1 MNRQNRWSG
10 ASAAAATALAAS
22 VAWSDP
28 AAFDA
33 NCMSNGLWTGAVVM
47 SGTPDKVS
55 FKQAWGWMDKE
66 RTFRMREDAVF
77 DLASVTKAVGT
88 TTAIAWGIE
97 RGLIDPDAVFTNYLP
112 GYRGALKGAVT
123 VRDLARH
130 LSGFNNSKPFD
141 QEGRVIEGILQFSPA
156 RPPGEPYEYSCGNFI
171 LLGLIAEQVSGR
183 RLDDLCR
190 EHVFE
195 PLGMCNTRWAPWAD
209 PDPARVVRQAAE
221 GTCGIASDSPARHA
235 NRPLGNAGLFSTA
248 DDLAAFCRMM
258 LADGCARDGRRIL
271 SATAMRLLTTRP
283 DARSPVSFGWRM
295 DPSFNPPSLSKETL
309 SHTGWAGNSV
319 WIDPVRQ
326 TYIVVLTNRLGD
338 HTKAAR
344 ARLELAELILR
355 K

>member
-1 MNRQNRWSG
+1 MIRQNRRRG
-10 ASAAAATALAAS
+10 ASIAAATALAAS
-22 VAWSDP
+22 VAGSDP
-28 AAFDA
+28 AAFNDT
-33 NCMSNGLWTGAVVM
+33 CISNGLWTGAAVM
-47 SGTPDKVS
+47 SGTLDKVS

-97 RGLIDPDAVFTNYLP
+97 RGLIDPDAVFTNHLP

-141 QEGRVIEGILQFSPA
+141 QEGRVIERILQFSPA
-156 RPPGEPYEYSCGNFI
+156 RPPGEPYEYSCANFI

-183 RLDDLCR
+183 RLDELCR
-190 EHVFE
+190 EQVFE
-195 PLGMCNTRWAPWAD
+195 PLGMRNTRWAPWPN
-209 PDPARVVRQAAE
+209 PDPARVVRQAVE
-221 GTCGIASDSPARHA
+221 GTWGVASDSPARHA

-248 DDLAAFCRMM
+248 DDLAIFCRMM
-258 LADGCARDGRRIL
+258 LAEGTARGGRRVL
-271 SATAMRLLTTRP
+271 SGTAMRLLTTRP

-295 DPSFNPPSLSKETL
+295 DPAFNPPSLSKETL
-309 SHTGWAGNSV
+309 SHTGWAGHSV
-319 WIDPVRQ
+319 WIDPAGQ

-338 HTKAAR
+338 HEKAAR
-344 ARLELAELILR
+344 ARIELAELVLR
-355 K
+355 R

>member
-1 MNRQNRWSG
+1 MIAQDRWSG
-10 ASAAAATALAAS
+10 ATFAASVALAAS
-22 VAWSDP
+22 TAWSDP
-28 AAFDA
+28 AAF
-33 NCMSNGLWTGAVVM
+33 NSVCMSNGLWTGAVVM
-47 SGTPDKVS
+47 AGTQDEVTFRK
-55 FKQAWGWMDKE
+55 AWGWMDKE
-66 RTFRMREDAVF
+66 RTFPMREDAVF

-130 LSGFNNSKPFD
+130 LSGFSNSKPYD
-141 QEGRVIEGILQFSPA
+141 QEGRVIEGVLQFSPA

-183 RLDDLCR
+183 RLDALCR

-195 PLGMCNTRWAPWAD
+195 PLGMRDTRWAPWPD
-209 PDPARVVRQAAE
+209 PDPAKVVRQAAE
-221 GTCGIASDSPARHA
+221 GTCGVASDAPARHA

-258 LADGCARDGRRIL
+258 LAGGGTRGGRRVL
-271 SATAMRLLTTRP
+271 SGTAMRLLTTRP

-295 DPSFNPPSLSKETL
+295 DPAFNPPSLSRETL

-319 WIDPVRQ
+319 WIDPAGQ

-338 HTKAAR
+338 HGKATR
-344 ARLELAELILR
+344 ARIELADLVLR
-355 K
+355 R